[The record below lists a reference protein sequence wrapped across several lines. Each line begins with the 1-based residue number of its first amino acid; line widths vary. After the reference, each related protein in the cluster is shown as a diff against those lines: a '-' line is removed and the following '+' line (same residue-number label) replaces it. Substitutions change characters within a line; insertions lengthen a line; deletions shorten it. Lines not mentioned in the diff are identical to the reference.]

1 MPSPQARSITQEFIA
16 HGGRISV
23 ARARFPDAPTPWLDL
38 STGISPWAY
47 PIPELPV
54 ECWTR
59 LPDPGDLDAL
69 ISVARDAYGVD
80 ERAHVVPVAGTD
92 LAINLIPRLVGKPL
106 DVAIVAP
113 TYTAHQVAW
122 GHAGHRVSLV
132 DDVRDI
138 GDSGVAIVVNP
149 NNPDGRVWT
158 AEQLLETGNRLAR
171 NGGFL
176 IVDEAFCDCVPE
188 MSVLSKRHDL
198 SHVIVLRSFGKFY
211 GLAGVRLGFIV
222 TGRAIGG
229 ELAALMSEWPVSG
242 PAIAIGRQALADR
255 VWADMQRLRLA
266 EAAVRL
272 NALLEREGLTLI
284 GGTSLFSLAAH
295 DNAPAVFERLA
306 MRGILVRPMA
316 NPRLLRFGIPGYDRD
331 FARLQAAFTS

>member
-1 MPSPQARSITQEFIA
+1 MPSPQARSVTEEFIA

-47 PIPELPV
+47 PIPELSV

-59 LPDPGDLDAL
+59 LPDPGDLEAL

-80 ERAHVVPVAGTD
+80 DRAQVVPVAGTD
-92 LAINLIPRLVGKPL
+92 LAINLIPRLVGSHL
-106 DVAIVAP
+106 HVSIVAP

-122 GHAGHRVSLV
+122 DNAGHRVSLV

-138 GDSGVAIVVNP
+138 GDSGVAIAVNP
-149 NNPDGRVWT
+149 NNPDGRVWSP
-158 AEQLLETGNRLAR
+158 EQLAETADRLAR

-176 IVDEAFCDCVPE
+176 VVDEAFCDCAPE
-188 MSVLSKRHDL
+188 LSVVSQGQDL

-222 TGRAIGG
+222 TGRAIGS

-242 PAIAIGRQALADR
+242 PAIAIGRQALSDR
-255 VWADMQRLRLA
+255 DWADEQRVRLA
-266 EAAVRL
+266 DAALRL
-272 NALLEREGLTLI
+272 NALLQSNGLTI
-284 GGTSLFSLAAH
+284 EGGTSLFTLAAH
-295 DNAPAVFERLA
+295 DNATGVFERLA

-316 NPRLLRFGIPGYDRD
+316 NPRLLRFGIPGCDSD
-331 FARLQAAFTS
+331 FARLQAAISS

>member
-1 MPSPQARSITQEFIA
+1 MPSPQARSVTEEFIA

-47 PIPELPV
+47 PIPDLSV

-59 LPDPGDLDAL
+59 LPDPGDLESL
-69 ISVARDAYGVD
+69 ISLAREAYGVRG
-80 ERAHVVPVAGTD
+80 EAHVVPVAGTD
-92 LAINLIPRLVGKPL
+92 LAINLIPRMVGGRMN
-106 DVAIVAP
+106 VSIVAP

-122 GHAGHRVSLV
+122 ANVGHQVKLV

-149 NNPDGRVWT
+149 NNPDGRVWSP
-158 AEQLLETGNRLAR
+158 EQLAATADRLAR

-176 IVDEAFCDCVPE
+176 VVDEAFCDCVPE
-188 MSVLSKRHDL
+188 YSILSKGLDL

-222 TGRAIGG
+222 TGLAIGS

-255 VWADMQRLRLA
+255 AWADMQRVRLA
-266 EAAVRL
+266 DAAVRL
-272 NALLEREGLTLI
+272 NTLLEREGLPLL

-316 NPRLLRFGIPGYDRD
+316 NPRLLRFGIPGCDRD
-331 FARLQAAFTS
+331 FARLQAAFSS